1 MAHGKTKAKKK
12 KGAIKKIAAFLH
24 LWLGLI
30 SGIIVFIVAITGC
43 LFVFQ
48 HEISNLI
55 HRDKFYVEV
64 PENAK
69 VLPLSSLQAT
79 ADKALGKSAT
89 YITSYRAPEKAWEF
103 MCYEAGN
110 QQALT
115 FFGAIN
121 RYESVFINPYT
132 GEITGRIDYTREF
145 FTIVKYI
152 HWSLLLNTP
161 YGQPI
166 VGYATLL
173 FVILLITGLVLWWPK
188 NLKKSNVNKS
198 FKIKWK
204 AGFKRLNY
212 DLHNVPGFYAL
223 LITLILAL
231 TGMVWAM
238 KWFETAVYVTA
249 SQSTTPPP
257 FVTKQSDTT
266 AVAVLSPLDVAFAT
280 ANKEFDKGY
289 DRIGLSP
296 AFGKEGVIYA
306 AGYRGAEL
314 YYNTDEIQLDQY
326 TGKRLYRRNYA
337 EKNNGEKLIAM
348 NYDIHVGA
356 ILGLPGKILAFIASL
371 IAASLPVTGF
381 IIWYGRKRKSRPAIP
396 PKGKRFTVPAVDLR

>member
-1 MAHGKTKAKKK
+1 MKQAKTKVKK
-12 KGAIKKIAAFLH
+12 KGTVKKIVAFLH
-24 LWLGLI
+24 LWLGLL

-48 HEISNLI
+48 QEISNLV

-64 PENAK
+64 PKNAIVQPFSK
-69 VLPLSSLQAT
+69 LKET

-89 YITSYRAPEKAWEF
+89 FITTYRAPDKAWEF
-103 MCYEAGN
+103 MCYEAGDQN
-110 QQALT
+110 ALT
-115 FFGAIN
+115 FFGSIN
-121 RYESVFINPYT
+121 RYESVFVDPYT
-132 GEITGRIDYTREF
+132 AKVTGYIDYTKDF
-145 FTIVKYI
+145 FVIVKYI

-173 FVILLITGLVLWWPK
+173 FVILLLTGLVLWWPK
-188 NLKKSNVNKS
+188 NLKKSNFNKS
-198 FKIKWK
+198 FKVKWK

-223 LITLILAL
+223 FITLILAL

-238 KWFETAVYVTA
+238 KWFETAVYVAA
-249 SQSTTPPP
+249 SQSTTPPS

-266 AVAVLSPLDVAFAT
+266 AVAASSPLDIAFLT
-280 ANKEFDKGY
+280 ASKEFSSGY

-306 AGYRGAEL
+306 IGYRGKEV

-326 TGKRLYRRNYA
+326 TGKKLYRRNYND
-337 EKNNGEKLIAM
+337 KNNGEKLIGM

-356 ILGLPGKILAFIASL
+356 ILGLPGKILAFLASL
-371 IAASLPVTGF
+371 IASSLPITGF
-381 IIWYGRKRKSRPAIP
+381 IIWYGRKKKSTAGHTKEKRPF
-396 PKGKRFTVPAVDLR
+396 KVPVVDLR